1 LGPSQAHRR
10 GNAAALGWG
19 GRSKIDLTGNTA
31 AWGKPDV
38 RWLARL
44 YPKHVF
50 ADRRAALSADIAL
63 LAVGIAI
70 LVAFALALT

>member
-1 LGPSQAHRR
+1 
-10 GNAAALGWG
+10 
-19 GRSKIDLTGNTA
+19 
-31 AWGKPDV
+31 V

-70 LVAFALALT
+70 LVVFALSLA